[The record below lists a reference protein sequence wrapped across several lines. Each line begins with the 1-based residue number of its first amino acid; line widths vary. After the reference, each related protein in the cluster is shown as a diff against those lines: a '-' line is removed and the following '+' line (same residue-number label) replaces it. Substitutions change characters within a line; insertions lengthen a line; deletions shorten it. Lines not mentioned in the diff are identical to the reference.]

1 MHCQQ
6 GDGFHAKQAGNRQ
19 GVMGAGDGGDGR
31 RRVDVNSGGGSSQEG
46 HGGGCGGGGGG
57 LGEAQAKVNWCT
69 GAGGRRSLDAQ
80 FSHL

>member
-19 GVMGAGDGGDGR
+19 CVVGTGDGGDGR
-31 RRVDVNSGGGSSQEG
+31 RGVDINSRGGSSQDG
-46 HGGGCGGGGGG
+46 HGRGCGGGGGG
-57 LGEAQAKVNWCT
+57 LGEAQAEVDRC
-69 GAGGRRSLDAQ
+69 AGGGGRCSLDAQ